1 MKETIPLWCH
11 YDTDL
16 LISKEGVEMK
26 EETRRIT
33 LRLPISVKSYLE
45 RKSKNMGISLNALIA
60 HILWDYLEEAK
71 NKTDV

>member
-1 MKETIPLWCH
+1 
-11 YDTDL
+11 
-16 LISKEGVEMK
+16 MK